1 MAKKVKF
8 GLSTAPRAKPK
19 KRPGRHK
26 KSPNK
31 HEKRMG
37 KYRRKQ
43 LTLSNKVLYLRYKRN
58 KQKGNMIKALKT
70 IAAELKRANDLK
82 EKDIKNK
89 EMYGWYIRANPN
101 VTLSNGYNTGMTYT
115 TVGDPYR

>member
-8 GLSTAPRAKPK
+8 GLSTAPHAKPK

-37 KYRRKQ
+37 KYRRK
-43 LTLSNKVLYLRYKRN
+43 
-58 KQKGNMIKALKT
+58 
-70 IAAELKRANDLK
+70 
-82 EKDIKNK
+82 
-89 EMYGWYIRANPN
+89 
-101 VTLSNGYNTGMTYT
+101 
-115 TVGDPYR
+115 